1 MSARAHPLTVF
12 RTLDWWLVLVSLSLV
27 LVGLVFIHS
36 ATRYDPLFV
45 GQHNRQALFVLVSA
59 GLGGILVLIPYPRI
73 MRFVWLIYAGVVVA
87 LLLIP
92 VFGTTINGARRWFM
106 LPGFAIQPS
115 EFAKLAVIFALAA
128 WLRFRSE
135 GRLFDNVLM
144 PMVIAFVPAFLVMRQ
159 PDLGSAM
166 VFCPIAVVMAY
177 SGGARVRHLLWL
189 GLLGVVAA
197 LFAYFFLLQD
207 YQLERISAWQG
218 HFGWNPE
225 VAVGAEREEI
235 QNLIRGPAYQP
246 WQSLIAIGSGGWI
259 GFGIGDGPQ
268 NRYDFVPY
276 RNADYIFSVVA
287 EETGLLGVIGLMFLQ
302 GALVLILLRI
312 ASRSRERFGR
322 ILVVGIA
329 AFLGAQTLMHI
340 AVCSWL
346 VPSTGLP
353 LPLMSY
359 GGSSTMVTVLA
370 LAMALNVGA
379 RRQPVVAS
387 DAFR

>member
-1 MSARAHPLTVF
+1 MTARAHPLKVF
-12 RTLDWWLVLVSLSLV
+12 RTLDWWLVLVSLTLV

-36 ATRYDPLFV
+36 ATRYDPMFV

-59 GLGGILVLIPYPRI
+59 GLGAIVVMIPYPRI
-73 MRFVWLIYAGVVVA
+73 MRFAWVIYAGVVVA

-92 VFGTTINGARRWFM
+92 FFGTTINGARRWFM

-115 EFAKLAVIFALAA
+115 EFAKLAVIFALAG

-135 GRLFDNVLM
+135 GRLFDNVVM
-144 PMVIAFVPAFLVMRQ
+144 PLVITLVPALMVMRQ
-159 PDLGSAM
+159 PDLGSAI
-166 VFCPIAVVMAY
+166 VFCPIVVVMAY
-177 SGGARVRHLLWL
+177 SAGASLRHLFWA
-189 GLLGVVAA
+189 GLLGAVVV
-197 LFAYFFLLQD
+197 LVAYVFLLED

-218 HFGWNPE
+218 HFAWQPE
-225 VAVGAEREEI
+225 VAGGEEREEI
-235 QNLIRGPAYQP
+235 RNLIRGPAYQP
-246 WQSLIAIGSGGWI
+246 WQSLIAIGSGGWL
-259 GFGIGDGPQ
+259 GFGVGEGPQ

-287 EETGLLGVIGLMFLQ
+287 EETGLLGVIILMCLQ
-302 GALVLILLRI
+302 LAMVLMLMRI

-322 ILVVGIA
+322 ILVVGVA
-329 AFLGAQTLMHI
+329 TFLGSQTLMHI
-340 AVCSWL
+340 AVCAWL

>member
-1 MSARAHPLTVF
+1 MSARAHPLMVF
-12 RTLDWWLVLVSLSLV
+12 KMLDWWLVLVSLALV

-73 MRFVWLIYAGVVVA
+73 MRFAWLIYAGVVVA

-92 VFGTTINGARRWFM
+92 FFGTTINGARRWFM

-144 PMVIAFVPAFLVMRQ
+144 PLGIACVPAFLVMRQ
-159 PDLGSAM
+159 PDLGSAL
-166 VFCPIAVVMAY
+166 VFCPVALVMAY
-177 SGGARVRHLLWL
+177 SAGARVRHLLWVAFL
-189 GLLGVVAA
+189 GLFAA

-207 YQLERISAWQG
+207 YQLERISAWRG

-225 VAVGAEREEI
+225 LAVGAEREEI
-235 QNLIRGPAYQP
+235 RNLIRGPAYQP
-246 WQSLIAIGSGGWI
+246 WQSLIAIGSGGWF
-259 GFGIGDGPQ
+259 GFGIGAGPQ

-287 EETGLLGVIGLMFLQ
+287 EEAGLLGVIGLMFLQ

-329 AFLGAQTLMHI
+329 TFLGAQTLMHI
-340 AVCSWL
+340 AVCAWL
-346 VPSTGLP
+346 IPSTGLP

-379 RRQPVVAS
+379 RRQPVMAS

>member
-1 MSARAHPLTVF
+1 MTGRPHPLKVL
-12 RTLDWWLVLVSLSLV
+12 RHLDWWLVLVSLTLV

-36 ATRYDPLFV
+36 ATRYDPMFV

-59 GLGGILVLIPYPRI
+59 GLGGVLVLIPYPRI
-73 MRFVWLIYAGVVVA
+73 MRFAWLVYAAALVA

-106 LPGFAIQPS
+106 LPGFAIQPA

-144 PMVIAFVPAFLVMRQ
+144 PLAIAGVPAVLVMRQ
-159 PDLGSAM
+159 PDLGSAL

-177 SGGARVRHLLWL
+177 SAGASARHLLWT
-189 GLLGVVAA
+189 GLLGLVVVV
-197 LFAYFFLLQD
+197 LAYAFVLQD
-207 YQLERISAWQG
+207 YQLERIDAWQG
-218 HFGWNPE
+218 HFTWQPE
-225 VAVGAEREEI
+225 TAVGAEREEI
-235 QNLIRGPAYQP
+235 RNLIRGPAYQP
-246 WQSLIAIGSGGWI
+246 WQSLIAIGSAGWF
-259 GFGIGDGPQ
+259 GFGVGEGPQ

-287 EETGLLGVIGLMFLQ
+287 EETGLLGVIGLMLLQ
-302 GALVLILLRI
+302 GALVLVLLRI

-322 ILVVGIA
+322 ILVVGVA
-329 AFLGAQTLMHI
+329 TFLGSQTLMHI
-340 AVCSWL
+340 AVCCWL

-370 LAMALNVGA
+370 LAMALNIGA
-379 RRQPVVAS
+379 RRQPALAS

>member
-1 MSARAHPLTVF
+1 MSAQEHPLKVL
-12 RTLDWWLVLVSLSLV
+12 RNLDWWLVLVSLSMV

-36 ATRYDPLFV
+36 ATRYDPMFI

-59 GLGGILVLIPYPRI
+59 GMGGILVFIPYPRI
-73 MRFVWLIYAGVVVA
+73 MRFAWVIYAGAVVA

-92 VFGTTINGARRWFM
+92 FFGTTINGARRWFM
-106 LPGFAIQPS
+106 LPGFAIQPA
-115 EFAKLAVIFALAA
+115 EFAKLAVILALAA

-144 PMVIAFVPAFLVMRQ
+144 PFVIAFVPALLVMRQ
-159 PDLGSAM
+159 PDLGSSM
-166 VFCPIAVVMAY
+166 VFCPIVVVMAY
-177 SGGARVRHLLWL
+177 SAGACLRHLFWI
-189 GLLGVVAA
+189 GLLGGVAV
-197 LFAYFFLLQD
+197 LVGYLFLLHD
-207 YQLERISAWQG
+207 YQLARVDAWQL
-218 HFGWNPE
+218 HFTWQPE
-225 VAVGAEREEI
+225 TATGAEREAI
-235 QNLIRGPAYQP
+235 RNLIRGPAYQP
-246 WQSLIAIGSGGWI
+246 WQSLIAIGSGAWV
-259 GFGIGDGPQ
+259 GFGVGEGPQ

-287 EETGLLGVIGLMFLQ
+287 EETGLLGVLGLMLLQ
-302 GALVLILLRI
+302 GALVLVLLRI

-322 ILVVGIA
+322 ILVIGVA
-329 AFLGAQTLMHI
+329 TFLGSQTLMHI

-370 LAMALNVGA
+370 LALALNVGA